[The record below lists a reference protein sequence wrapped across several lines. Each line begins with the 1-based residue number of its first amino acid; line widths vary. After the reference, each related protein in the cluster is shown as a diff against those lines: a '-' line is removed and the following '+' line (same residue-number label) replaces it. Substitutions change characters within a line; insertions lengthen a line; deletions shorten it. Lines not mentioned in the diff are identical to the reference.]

1 MGGLMRFP
9 GLPVLVALALG
20 PGVVLSTPRPER
32 IASEPVPGAD
42 QPGRQGSAAAGAIEL
57 ARLGEFLDWAH
68 PAGDGCGSPADLAM
82 VETWEGGVR
91 ASYRIVG
98 GPSIRALEGVRARL
112 IGEAHVELLVQSS
125 PEGAPQ
131 RARPLRGP
139 DPDLGMRRAAI
150 DAVLRWRF
158 EPALLRGSPLTYYRP
173 VELTFGGLP
182 PESRDW

>member
-32 IASEPVPGAD
+32 MASEPVPGAD

-68 PAGDGCGSPADLAM
+68 PAGDGCGSPADLAI

-91 ASYRIVG
+91 ASYRIVC
-98 GPSIRALEGVRARL
+98 GPSIRALEGVFQVREQVRDKEGVWQVSGGFECA
-112 IGEAHVELLVQSS
+112 GEQVHDDAHRRPGRCRWCPGSGSS
-125 PEGAPQ
+125 TEQ
-131 RARPLRGP
+131 
-139 DPDLGMRRAAI
+139 
-150 DAVLRWRF
+150 
-158 EPALLRGSPLTYYRP
+158 
-173 VELTFGGLP
+173 
-182 PESRDW
+182 